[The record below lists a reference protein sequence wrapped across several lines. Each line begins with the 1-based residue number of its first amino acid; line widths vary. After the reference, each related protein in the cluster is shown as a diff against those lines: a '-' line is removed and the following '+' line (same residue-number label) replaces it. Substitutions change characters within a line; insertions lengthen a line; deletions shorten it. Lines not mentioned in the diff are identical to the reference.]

1 MFTGVHFPINPRLYS
16 FYAGKTKNTIV
27 KTNITHPTSPKNIIL
42 HQ

>member
-1 MFTGVHFPINPRLYS
+1 MGKCTLVLI